1 MKRTFTLILIGAILG
16 STVAFA
22 ASKVFSDVPANEWYT
37 SAVNS
42 LSEKGIIAGYPDNTF
57 RPTKNINRA
66 ELAVMLDRLI
76 EYMESGEVAS
86 SDTSDVCTA
95 APTTTDIGRDVYPIA
110 SEYDHLP
117 FLGQLFTAYDCGS
130 NRVNQLFGV
139 NNGTYTLGSYIE
151 LQLPD
156 AKNTDVATVLE
167 DIGFVCMGGYDYC
180 DTWQL
185 DESAD
190 VDDLIKIREYS
201 NVIYRDDCV
210 NCG

>member
-1 MKRTFTLILIGAILG
+1 MKKTFTLILIGAVLG

-22 ASKVFSDVPANEWYT
+22 ASKVFSDVPANTWYT
-37 SAVNS
+37 DAVNS
-42 LSEKGIIAGYPDNTF
+42 LSSKGIINGYSDGTF
-57 RPTKNINRA
+57 SPTKNVNRA

-76 EYMESGEVAS
+76 EYLESDEVAT
-86 SDTSDVCTA
+86 SDTSNVCTA
-95 APTTTDIGRDVYPIA
+95 APTATDIGRDVYPIA
-110 SEYDHLP
+110 SEYDHLL

-130 NRVNQLFGV
+130 SRVNQLFGV
-139 NNGTYTLGSYIE
+139 DNGNYTLGSYIE

-185 DESAD
+185 DESAT
-190 VDDLIKIREYS
+190 VEDLIKIREYS
-201 NVIYRDDCV
+201 NFIYRDDCV